1 MNSDSPG
8 NIPRPSLPATFELVG
23 QDSHGSAVIKYGF
36 KLKQWFVT
44 RGEYNYYGY
53 FNSLSWCRSIGY
65 QMPRVRDFTNSQCIG
80 VMGGSGCEGSVGT
93 TPSSSSNHYQRNI
106 NAGFLTEWGNLL
118 NYPGASCTDDHW
130 TSDATPDSERFDRF
144 IVWIGTGEIYRY
156 RSRDSSQTFC
166 ASVLKP

>member
-1 MNSDSPG
+1 LKSEWISVGSYRRLAEAKSEMFCYLFDYTSSL
-8 NIPRPSLPATFELVG
+8 LPATFELVG

-106 NAGFLTEWGNLL
+106 NAGFLTE
-118 NYPGASCTDDHW
+118 
-130 TSDATPDSERFDRF
+130 
-144 IVWIGTGEIYRY
+144 
-156 RSRDSSQTFC
+156 
-166 ASVLKP
+166 